1 MAERVLRQA
10 HFLQYL
16 DLSGGAI
23 CPDHLRKAA
32 VKDSWYERTL
42 RAECRASVQI
52 DVTEARHMDMRSYKK
67 CGGRA
72 GQSAEQMSLPRD
84 AGLARKNAPEN

>member
-1 MAERVLRQA
+1 
-10 HFLQYL
+10 
-16 DLSGGAI
+16 
-23 CPDHLRKAA
+23 
-32 VKDSWYERTL
+32 
-42 RAECRASVQI
+42 
-52 DVTEARHMDMRSYKK
+52 MDMRSYKK